1 MTGEAGQAGGESGLP
16 LECFQILGVV
26 SDRLV
31 DDLDGD
37 YTVQDGIPGAVNC
50 ALAARGYPLKDFVS
64 ADSLEHRCCYTT
76 VRVALP

>member
-31 DDLDGD
+31 DDLDGYD
-37 YTVQDGIPGAVNC
+37 TVQHCIPSPVYRTLSAC
-50 ALAARGYPLKDFVS
+50 GYPIKDFVS
-64 ADSLEHRCCYTT
+64 ADSLKHRCC
-76 VRVALP
+76 RGL